1 MTVTMALFILTF
13 DNTMKIIK
21 FKNIYIYND
30 IKLGHLKSHF
40 EVHRGERIK
49 AN

>member
-13 DNTMKIIK
+13 DNKTKIIK
-21 FKNIYIYND
+21 FKNLYND